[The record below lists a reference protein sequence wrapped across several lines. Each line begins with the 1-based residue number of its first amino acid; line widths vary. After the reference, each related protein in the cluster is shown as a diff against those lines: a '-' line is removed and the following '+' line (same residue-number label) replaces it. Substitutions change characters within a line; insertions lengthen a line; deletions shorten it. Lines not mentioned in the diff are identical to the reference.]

1 MIWFKITSQGGEV
14 TFKLAKN
21 YKEATDMKEVGELL
35 EYAMYS
41 EVNDYVSTHIV
52 LPKVADAAKDM
63 ANYSCRDIVEVDGF
77 YYVVLSQTTSTIS
90 RPFGTYTEYTVEYV
104 LYGLGEIVKAERIV
118 SEEYYYVDAD
128 NFGYDTEA
136 FDIEIK
142 ETIVEASI
150 EEFDILLESDSKH
163 IIR

>member
-1 MIWFKITSQGGEV
+1 MIWFKITSQNSEV
-14 TFKLAKN
+14 TFKLAKD
-21 YKEATDMKEVGELL
+21 YKEAADTKGVDELL

-41 EVNDYVSTHIV
+41 EVRDYVESHMV
-52 LPKVADAAKDM
+52 LPKVREAAEDM

-77 YYVVLSQTTSTIS
+77 YYVVLSQTTSAIS

-104 LYGLGEIVKAERIV
+104 LYGLGEIVKAERIIR
-118 SEEYYYVDAD
+118 EEYYYVDAN
-128 NFGYDTEA
+128 NFGCDTEA

-142 ETIVEASI
+142 ETIVETSI